1 LHLTRP
7 GSDLWRERLAFRDA
21 LRSDATLRAE
31 YEALKL
37 RLAEDGAEYTRAE
50 RPFVAQVLAKG
61 GNMLDPYR

>member
-1 LHLTRP
+1 
-7 GSDLWRERLAFRDA
+7 
-21 LRSDATLRAE
+21 
-31 YEALKL
+31 LKL